1 MKTFST
7 IRSELTEKMR
17 VPKPPLKGMNIV
29 GFKGKLKLDQQS
41 GHEDNHSDAVIKD
54 FKTAVKIVDKH
65 LKKLGMKSVP
75 EIFVGPKDVAKE
87 KGVKVGAFDSD
98 FAINLYPGFK
108 NGPKLPSGKSEDD
121 INLDDMV
128 DELARLKSFGNFPSS
143 DWSANYGGRR

>member
-1 MKTFST
+1 MKTFTT
-7 IRSELTEKMR
+7 IRNELTEKMR
-17 VPKPPLKGMNIV
+17 VPKPPIKGMNIV
-29 GFKGKLKLDQQS
+29 GFKGKLKLNQES

-75 EIFVGPKDVAKE
+75 EIFVGPKDVAQE
-87 KGVKVGAFDSD
+87 NRVKVGAFDMD

-108 NGPKLPSGKSEDD
+108 DGPKLPSGKSEDD

-128 DELARLKSFGNFPSS
+128 NELARLKSFCNFPRS
-143 DWSANYGGRR
+143 DWSANYGGR

>member
-29 GFKGKLKLDQQS
+29 GFKGKLKLVQQS

-87 KGVKVGAFDSD
+87 KGIRVGAFDMD

>member
-1 MKTFST
+1 MKTFTT
-7 IRSELTEKMR
+7 IRNELTEKMR
-17 VPKPPLKGMNIV
+17 VPKPPIKGMNIV
-29 GFKGKLKLDQQS
+29 GFKGKLKLNQES

-75 EIFVGPKDVAKE
+75 EIFVGPKDIAQE
-87 KGVKVGAFDSD
+87 NRVKVGAFDMD

-108 NGPKLPSGKSEDD
+108 DGPKLPSGKSEDD

-128 DELARLKSFGNFPSS
+128 NELARLKSFCNFPRS
-143 DWSANYGGRR
+143 DWSANYGGR